1 MSDKGHT
8 EARGSGQ
15 GRDGIDEGDL
25 DGAADDPTGRRADR
39 GAQGAEEPRELDQFD
54 AIGRE
59 LARMMRQASESAE
72 QIRADAAA
80 EAERTLARAEAA
92 VQSRLRAVD
101 DEAELRRQQLEA
113 ELEPTRAE
121 ARASLDEAH
130 SLLEEAQDLDR
141 ITRANAAMLL
151 ESAATRRAAV
161 DEASTSLAALLAAV
175 DETIAGWH
183 ANAAT
188 TREAIA
194 GVSSR
199 LSAVVDQPDPDLVVE
214 AEAAAPE
221 PDEVIDLT
229 DDGPL
234 EVDPADVD
242 PADEDPADVDPAGV
256 DLTDDGP
263 TIDLRD
269 PDPRYADLPAPPLA
283 PAPPRPPAP
292 PAPPAAVV
300 GHVEGDERQDASA
313 DSGDEVLRASVRTAV
328 SRAVDTF
335 MTDMPSAG

>member
-1 MSDKGHT
+1 MSDTGHT

-39 GAQGAEEPRELDQFD
+39 GAEGAEEPRELDQFD

-80 EAERTLARAEAA
+80 EAERNLARAEAA

-141 ITRANAAMLL
+141 ITRANAAVLL

-199 LSAVVDQPDPDLVVE
+199 LNAAVDQPDPDLLVE

-221 PDEVIDLT
+221 PVEVIDLT
-229 DDGPL
+229 DEGT
-234 EVDPADVD
+234 ADVD
-242 PADEDPADVDPAGV
+242 PADDDRA
-256 DLTDDGP
+256 DDGP
-263 TIDLRD
+263 TIDLRE
-269 PDPRYADLPAPPLA
+269 PDPRYANLPATPLA
-283 PAPPRPPAP
+283 TPPPAP
-292 PAPPAAVV
+292 PAPPAAV
-300 GHVEGDERQDASA
+300 GDHVELTSEDGSAEAGDE
-313 DSGDEVLRASVRTAV
+313 ELRASVRTAV

-335 MTDMPSAG
+335 MTDISSAR